1 MSLIMKI
8 AGADFSA
15 SGLPTLKQTVF
26 GFPADGLAGLYL
38 FEDGDVDTAHVG
50 SYLDSSG
57 RQNNAELFS
66 DFAAPVNRSYGLEVT
81 DGSGLIMNTGI
92 QQTGDFTILVCA
104 NLTMD
109 PDLLD
114 GYPTYTG
121 DTGNAIPAT
130 RGATGNNTP
139 RLVINTALQGSEIDT
154 NGLYSHNSTYTAGA
168 SRIAVGKSAYGGANQ
183 PAILALSVQSDVVN
197 FRTLSG
203 YGTTYTDSD
212 ITPGYSSLDENI
224 LLGLWAHGAP
234 GDLSGRLYGFAV
246 YERGLS
252 DSELSEAMS
261 AMNARVASRGV
272 TVVA

>member
-1 MSLIMKI
+1 MKI

-81 DGSGLIMNTGI
+81 DEAGLILNTGI
-92 QQTGDFTILVCA
+92 PQTGEFTILACV

-109 PDLLD
+109 TVDND

-121 DTGNAIPAT
+121 DTGNRIPAT
-130 RGATGNNTP
+130 RESYGDNSL
-139 RLVINTALQGSEIDT
+139 RLALNVSLQ
-154 NGLYSHNSTYTAGA
+154 NSTYSNGVF
-168 SRIAVGKSAYGGANQ
+168 SDGGVMLNGSGRNVIDPELYGGSDE
-183 PAILALSVQSDVVN
+183 PAVLALTVSADTVRIQ
-197 FRTLSG
+197 TLSG
-203 YGTTYTDSD
+203 YSFSAQDSD
-212 ITPGYSSLDENI
+212 IAAGYADLDEEI
-224 LLGLWAHGAP
+224 VIGLWKHNITSAI
-234 GDLSGRLYGFAV
+234 SGRLYGFAI
-246 YERGLS
+246 YDRGLS
-252 DSELSEAMS
+252 ESEVSEAMS

-272 TVVA
+272 AVVA